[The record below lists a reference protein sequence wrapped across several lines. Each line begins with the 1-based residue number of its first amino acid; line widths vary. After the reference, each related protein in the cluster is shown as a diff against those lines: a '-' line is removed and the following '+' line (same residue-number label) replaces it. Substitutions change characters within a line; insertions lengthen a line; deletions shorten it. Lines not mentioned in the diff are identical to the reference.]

1 MGVMD
6 EVCITISKGDVISL
20 PLELL
25 CRSLVQVVDIGEQP
39 IFYFPDIAILGLS
52 CLPGEMR
59 STEDRLNLT
68 WGLRFWS
75 VILRSCPHVIT

>member
-39 IFYFPDIAILGLS
+39 IFYFPDVAILGLA
-52 CLPGEMR
+52 CLPSEMR
-59 STEDRLNLT
+59 STEDRPNLT
-68 WGLRFWS
+68 WGLCFWS
-75 VILRSCPHVIT
+75 VILWSCPHVIT